1 MPQEPARSP
10 RRRPVDVLFG
20 EEVQLKPTAQEPDT
34 KQATPGYMVE
44 PPRPV
49 TSLRP
54 PPPEFPNDWHG
65 HAPPEPVPVMEPPIE
80 ILVKPDLVA
89 LPPKPVMAETPVVEK
104 VAEAVTFT
112 VTEGARQTQEATAS
126 SEEGR
131 RRTPGTE
138 SAPILVPPPMIVA
151 AQPPAGQR
159 VAPAAT
165 ARAAAPAAPAAL
177 YGQTELLELSQF
189 VDQLYQNVANETS
202 DSAAL
207 NAECLVNLNAA
218 RAGIEKGAYAQAEA
232 AAEIVKAR
240 LLRARASRAA
250 ASAPATRLLFV
261 GLVLAAL
268 VGVLLF
274 VLPFALRVL
283 PAVTPV
289 LRSTGLGMLGGAV
302 MALYQL
308 TRHVTR
314 REYDAAFNS
323 KYALSPLFGALTGA
337 VMYLLS
343 LLGILAA
350 PNALGLTF
358 EPFALLYLFALLGGM
373 SNDLIFNTVQ
383 SLVGAL
389 TRRGARP

>member
-34 KQATPGYMVE
+34 KQAQPGYMVE

-54 PPPEFPNDWHG
+54 PPPEFPNDWRG
-65 HAPPEPVPVMEPPIE
+65 NTPPEPVPAMEPPIE
-80 ILVKPDLVA
+80 ILEKPDFDN
-89 LPPKPVMAETPVVEK
+89 LPPKPVATEPPVVETI
-104 VAEAVTFT
+104 AEAVTFT
-112 VTEGARQTQEATAS
+112 TTEEPRRTPEAS
-126 SEEGR
+126 SSADEGR
-131 RRTPGTE
+131 RRTGGTG
-138 SAPILVPPPMIVA
+138 PTPVLVPPPML
-151 AQPPAGQR
+151 
-159 VAPAAT
+159 VAPQTPAPT
-165 ARAAAPAAPAAL
+165 VARVSAAPASPASL

-207 NAECLVNLNAA
+207 NAECLANLNAA
-218 RAGIEKGAYAQAEA
+218 RVGIEKGAYAQAEA
-232 AAEIVKAR
+232 AAEMVKAR

-250 ASAPATRLLFV
+250 ASAQTTRLLFV
-261 GLVLAAL
+261 GLVIAAL
-268 VGVLLF
+268 VGIVLF
-274 VLPFALRVL
+274 ILPFALRVV
-283 PAVTPV
+283 PAVRP
-289 LRSTGLGMLGGAV
+289 LLSSTGLGMLGGAV

-308 TRHVTR
+308 TRLIAR
-314 REYDAAFNS
+314 REYDAAFSS
-323 KYALSPLFGALTGA
+323 KYALSPVFGALTGA
-337 VMYLLS
+337 VMYVLS

-358 EPFALLYLFALLGGM
+358 EPFALLYLFALVGGM
-373 SNDLIFNTVQ
+373 SNELILNTVQ